1 MRSPSFLTP
10 AARSVARGYVRNC
23 LREMDWQ
30 IGAGWPWEKR
40 RDTRRVMRAY
50 AAYVHAYGIA
60 FPHDAHRLPD
70 TFLGTRMDEHRA
82 FVMLCNAVDAKWR
95 RAA

>member
-30 IGAGWPWEKR
+30 IGAGWSWEKR
-40 RDTRRVMRAY
+40 QAMRDIQRAY
-50 AAYVHAYGIA
+50 VAHVQAFGAAY
-60 FPHDAHRLPD
+60 PRDAHLLPD
-70 TFLGTRMDEHRA
+70 GRGCNMPTYAA
-82 FVMLCNAVDAKWR
+82 FVAMCNSVDAKWR